1 MPFIRRLGLYLLG
14 LSVGLVFLAIFLK
27 RKTDETGTYFCYLPN
42 CRVLKELRSKPLSY
56 SESILALMAEGTLD
70 STEIAGY
77 LSDGDVDFNK
87 SDTEAE
93 PCRIYYIE
101 GRLREQPALLKVLSC
116 TEGVVV
122 EALE

>member
-14 LSVGLVFLAIFLK
+14 LSVGLIFLAIFLK
-27 RKTDETGTYFCYLPN
+27 RKTDETGTSFCYLPN

-56 SESILALMAEGTLD
+56 SENIKALMAEGTLD
-70 STEIAGY
+70 STDIAHY
-77 LSDGDVDFNK
+77 LNDGDVDFGK

-93 PCRIYYIE
+93 PCHVYFIE
-101 GRLREQPALLKVLSC
+101 GHLREHSAMLRVLSC
-116 TEGVVV
+116 DAEVVV